1 MKNDIKL
8 RPDGS
13 KSETTKC
20 IRSSTVFVDEGLSL
34 CLESSSEWNLFAI
47 NTDMSTSGENTL
59 KFNYSQ
65 GVIVWE

>member
-1 MKNDIKL
+1 MNPTLQFNNIMKKLYVMKNDIKL

-34 CLESSSEWNLFAI
+34 FLESSSEWNLFAI
-47 NTDMSTSGENTL
+47 NTD
-59 KFNYSQ
+59 
-65 GVIVWE
+65 V